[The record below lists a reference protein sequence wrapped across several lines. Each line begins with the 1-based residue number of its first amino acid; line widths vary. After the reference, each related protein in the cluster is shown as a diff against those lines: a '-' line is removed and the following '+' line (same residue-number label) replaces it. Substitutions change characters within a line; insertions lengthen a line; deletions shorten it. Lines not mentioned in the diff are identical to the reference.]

1 MSSNVIEYAR
11 RELELLQSNPPW
23 GVKVWL
29 VDDDNLF
36 EWMAEVL
43 GLKDT
48 AWENGKFLV
57 SLKFGSSFCL
67 SPPMVNFITIP
78 YHPNIHPSTGR
89 PCIEELDVPQCWL
102 QSYSTGSLLVN
113 LQVLLARP
121 CLNRPVNPQ
130 AGTLLRNDP
139 SAYYSVVQQ
148 CVEMSLHIAEENTF
162 NVRGNCPLNQPSFVG
177 SFSESKK
184 DVQQS
189 LQEPSRILN
198 QPSFIGSSSESKK
211 DVQQSLQ
218 EPSRILNQP
227 SFIGSS
233 SESKK
238 DVQQSIQEPSRTLNQ
253 PSFVGRSSE
262 SKKDMQQ
269 SIQEP
274 SRTLNQPSFNRSS
287 SEPKKDLQQ
296 SLRETRRT
304 FKWLSFEAYHKDW
317 QKLGTSK
324 SCHRHFT

>member
-113 LQVLLARP
+113 L
-121 CLNRPVNPQ
+121 
-130 AGTLLRNDP
+130 
-139 SAYYSVVQQ
+139 
-148 CVEMSLHIAEENTF
+148 
-162 NVRGNCPLNQPSFVG
+162 QPSFVG